1 MPHIKV
7 KPFDTSKLKELS
19 NLKFHGV
26 LDGSTQEL
34 FMLEDNEN
42 ILFFDLI
49 KRDKEYLI
57 KPNKSAKGSQTELI
71 KDLLNKLAKELNL
84 EILLSNTN
92 IKTKEPKKRSRYL
105 KSIEDFYNFRT
116 DFKKIK
122 LEVGFG
128 SGRHLLYR
136 AENERD
142 TLFIGIEIH
151 TPSINQTLRAIELNG
166 LDNVLIVNYDA
177 RLLLEMLP
185 SNILDKIYVHFP
197 VPWDK
202 KPHRRVISDK
212 FVSESVRVLKKGASL
227 ELRTDSDKYY
237 KYSLEVFSNPKNSIF
252 KVEKNIDIEIRSK
265 YEDRWRRMN
274 KDIYTLTFESLEES
288 SRINLDI
295 DFNFNTPKN
304 RTIFPKNSIV
314 RDDFFVHFGR
324 VYSSLYD
331 NSKVIESSFGSFTMP
346 EKKMIYIADD
356 SCRYYPTLPVKSVAN
371 FKAHNFIKEVLNG

>member
-7 KPFDTSKLKELS
+7 KPFDTAKLKELN
-19 NLKFHGV
+19 NLKFHGA
-26 LDGSTQEL
+26 LEGSNQEL
-34 FMLEDNEN
+34 FMLEDKEVM
-42 ILFFDLI
+42 FFDLI

-57 KPNKSAKGSQTELI
+57 KPNKSAKGAQTELI
-71 KDLLNKLAKELNL
+71 KHLLNSLAKELEL

-92 IKTKEPKKRSRYL
+92 VKAKEPKEKSIYL
-105 KSIEDFYNFRT
+105 KSIEDFYNFKS

-136 AENERD
+136 AEQESD

-151 TPSINQTLRAIELNG
+151 TPSINQTLKHIELNG
-166 LDNVLIVNYDA
+166 LDNVIILNYDA

-202 KPHRRVISDK
+202 KPHRRVISKK
-212 FVSESVRVLKKGASL
+212 FVNESARVLKKGSSL

-237 KYSLEVFSNPKNSIF
+237 AYALEVFSLPKQSKF
-252 KVEKNIDIEIRSK
+252 KVEKNIDIEVRSK

-288 SRINLDI
+288 KEKLLDI

-304 RTIFPKNSIV
+304 RTKFPKDSIV

-324 VYSSLYD
+324 VYNSLND
-331 NSKVIESSFGSFTMP
+331 DSKVVETSFGSFTMP
-346 EKKMIYIADD
+346 EKKMLFISSSA
-356 SCRYYPTLPVKSVAN
+356 CRYYPTTPVKSIAN
-371 FKAHNFIKEVLNG
+371 FKAHNLIKEVLNG